1 MITFGEE
8 SDSQKYAFDTDDLPS
23 PNDRDSEKSASA
35 YAKSFDIA
43 MECAKQEKSLPEV
56 LKKIHEVAI
65 GEVNWKRTMAEL
77 ESVEFANET
86 DSTSGNFRPEM
97 SSRLTIAHGRKGV
110 VYDIPRVREAT
121 QLINE
126 LNTMLQDRIQVTQR
140 VSDEYFELAAA
151 VSLLTYIS
159 QPFLGGNKRTVRPEI
174 TYVLTRVGLTGKW
187 LDIDESFKQPFKD
200 SWANLVLEF
209 QETIDGKDADKVE
222 DYDEIWLKFWSD
234 KVKSG
239 EILSDPNVHQFANAI
254 RNAPHYDY
262 AQRQKVA

>member
-86 DSTSGNFRPEM
+86 DYTSGNFRPEM

-159 QPFLGGNKRTVRPEI
+159 QPFLGGNKSYMGDGLLVNSGKFDGMDSEKAKKEIGYSQEISLEEGITRTCKWYKE
-174 TYVLTRVGLTGKW
+174 VG
-187 LDIDESFKQPFKD
+187 
-200 SWANLVLEF
+200 
-209 QETIDGKDADKVE
+209 
-222 DYDEIWLKFWSD
+222 WLK
-234 KVKSG
+234 
-239 EILSDPNVHQFANAI
+239 
-254 RNAPHYDY
+254 
-262 AQRQKVA
+262 